1 MYENFLFDMILPRG
15 ESIFI
20 GEDSHVEL
28 TKLLVEIDKTEI
40 YKDRSI
46 LWRKAK
52 NLVSEL
58 HWKTISF
65 LVENYDIIL
74 LPDFRVSQMV
84 KGKKLARITKRLMMM
99 FSFHSFKEKLKY
111 KCSMYNKKLIIV
123 DESYTSCTCGRCG
136 NIKRTNLEVYSCDD
150 CGLVI
155 DRDATGSRNIF
166 IKNSRLRCPQV

>member
-1 MYENFLFDMILPRG
+1 MYFLHYPVDRNWFPEEDRRNESQVKFISEGDRVISLDPGVRKFLVGYDPRG

-40 YKDRSI
+40 SKDKSI
-46 LWRKAK
+46 LWRKTK

-84 KGKKLARITKRLMMM
+84 KGKKL
-99 FSFHSFKEKLKY
+99 
-111 KCSMYNKKLIIV
+111 V
-123 DESYTSCTCGRCG
+123 
-136 NIKRTNLEVYSCDD
+136 
-150 CGLVI
+150 
-155 DRDATGSRNIF
+155 
-166 IKNSRLRCPQV
+166 

>member
-1 MYENFLFDMILPRG
+1 M
-15 ESIFI
+15 
-20 GEDSHVEL
+20 
-28 TKLLVEIDKTEI
+28 
-40 YKDRSI
+40 
-46 LWRKAK
+46 
-52 NLVSEL
+52 
-58 HWKTISF
+58 
-65 LVENYDIIL
+65 

-84 KGKKLARITKRLMMM
+84 KGKKLARITKRLLMM
-99 FSFHSFKEKLKY
+99 FSFHSFKEKLKN

-136 NIKRTNLEVYSCDD
+136 NIKRTKLEVYSCDE